1 MPVGAPGAPAMSA
14 PSTSSRCILPKH
26 HMPEKVQVGMLA
38 ANYVGA
44 SGTASGVSASTPGKD
59 THTAINQCPDEWAK
73 RHRKRLEAIAAAK
86 RSREYQEISN
96 CMQENPA
103 FLDYCQLMMKL
114 TQPDPSD
121 RSISKRSWE
130 KAMQCWRRDLRVAA
144 SFLE

>member
-1 MPVGAPGAPAMSA
+1 MPEAASSV
-14 PSTSSRCILPKH
+14 STS
-26 HMPEKVQVGMLA
+26 A
-38 ANYVGA
+38 ASSVGA
-44 SGTASGVSASTPGKD
+44 SGTATGVKD
-59 THTAINQCPDEWAK
+59 TTRQLINQCPDEWAK